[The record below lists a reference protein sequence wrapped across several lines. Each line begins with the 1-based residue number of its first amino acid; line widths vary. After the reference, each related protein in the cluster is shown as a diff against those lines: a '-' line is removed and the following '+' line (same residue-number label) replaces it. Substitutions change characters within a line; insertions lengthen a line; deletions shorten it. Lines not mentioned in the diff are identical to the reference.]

1 MFDPNF
7 NPYDELVVLKH
18 NTQELAKGMNHQS
31 QFLKE
36 LAHQHEELTRLLSIH
51 SHQIAELQRAINS
64 LKSQPE

>member
-7 NPYDELVVLKH
+7 SPYDELIVLKH

-36 LAHQHEELTRLLSIH
+36 LALQHEELTRLMSIQ
-51 SHQIAELQRAINS
+51 SHQIAELQRAVND
-64 LKSQPE
+64 LKSRL